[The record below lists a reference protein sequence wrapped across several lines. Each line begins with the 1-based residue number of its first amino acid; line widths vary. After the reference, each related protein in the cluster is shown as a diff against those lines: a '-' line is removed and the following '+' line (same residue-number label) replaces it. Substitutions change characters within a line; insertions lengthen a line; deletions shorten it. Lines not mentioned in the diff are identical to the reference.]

1 MSPKKSPDVTLHE
14 VESEIAQLAGESPA
28 APQPSELQSFFKDF
42 LARQDTQ
49 HVELLKSL
57 TTSSQQSLQAI
68 LSAVQ
73 PATTRPQQTSSVAA
87 CPSQLDSAPA
97 VVRGLYTPS
106 SMSAIDAVGDW
117 EEVEGDG
124 DGDGHSSDEDQDF
137 EGWSFTPSGKSS
149 SAPPSEAPVAPP
161 VEGTLPSTSAS
172 AVPTVPPVLDDELFN
187 VYGLPMN
194 WTLAPE
200 LMSWLKAVCSKEVP
214 FTVVKQVNE
223 SFVPCEELQ
232 PYFVAPA
239 LPPAISRL
247 LFTAP
252 KSLSRVPKLVNG
264 ALLRV
269 QKELCV
275 AYKPLLE
282 VLNFF
287 YSEAFTFIVESIPD
301 LKDVLARLKLLLSQA
316 LAVVISASLKVS
328 KARKHALRPLLK
340 YSSSGIL
347 LQNPTSQHVLG
358 SSDLAALSDK
368 ATKEHKAVSG
378 CFRLASQNR
387 PRFKTGYQPYN
398 TGYNN
403 YRSYN
408 NKSSNYRYNQGY
420 QDRGSQRKSYRGKSK
435 GKRSG
440 ASTSK

>member
-73 PATTRPQQTSSVAA
+73 PATTLPQQTSSVAA

-287 YSEAFTFIVESIPD
+287 YSEAFTFIVESIPVSID
-301 LKDVLARLKLLLSQA
+301 LLLPF
-316 LAVVISASLKVS
+316 SAFILLFF
-328 KARKHALRPLLK
+328 ACDILLLK
-340 YSSSGIL
+340 TLFSSVFFYCLIQLLYHCFLLMSYLYFGIL
-347 LQNPTSQHVLG
+347 L
-358 SSDLAALSDK
+358 
-368 ATKEHKAVSG
+368 
-378 CFRLASQNR
+378 FRI
-387 PRFKTGYQPYN
+387 
-398 TGYNN
+398 
-403 YRSYN
+403 
-408 NKSSNYRYNQGY
+408 
-420 QDRGSQRKSYRGKSK
+420 
-435 GKRSG
+435 
-440 ASTSK
+440 